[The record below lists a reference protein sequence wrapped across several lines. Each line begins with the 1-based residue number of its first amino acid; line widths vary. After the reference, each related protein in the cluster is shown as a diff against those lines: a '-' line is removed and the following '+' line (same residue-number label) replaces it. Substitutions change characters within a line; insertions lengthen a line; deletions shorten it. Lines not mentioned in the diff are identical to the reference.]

1 MELVMPP
8 LRHLRHARGEARPTL
23 AIYLETPS
31 LCLSLQ
37 PLGLPLSRAPVVMA
51 RDTMSALQPA
61 TDTPET
67 PEQVESSLHHAEYID
82 NASKYDGSRTP
93 PQKIALVHALKRDG
107 RTVNAICQI
116 LSMSPL
122 TVKAIIARGDDLI
135 TDARMLLKAN
145 ALGFAA
151 DAIQASRVAAEKGKI
166 EGISAMLDR
175 LDVTQPP
182 KGQQGS
188 QVAVQINLNGG
199 AEPLSLAKVGGES
212 LAQGE
217 TLSNQARIDDVNI
230 TPPIRHGEVVMGES
244 LTTTIIPHT
253 ARASS
258 GPVSQQDTVSIQAHI
273 CQPARD
279 GNKP

>member
-1 MELVMPP
+1 
-8 LRHLRHARGEARPTL
+8 
-23 AIYLETPS
+23 
-31 LCLSLQ
+31 
-37 PLGLPLSRAPVVMA
+37 
-51 RDTMSALQPA
+51 MSDALQ
-61 TDTPET
+61 TQPET
-67 PEQVESSLHHAEYID
+67 PDQVESSLHHAEYID

-151 DAIQASRVAAEKGKI
+151 DAIKASQVAAEKGKI

-199 AEPLSLAKVGGES
+199 AEPLSLAKVHVQSES
-212 LAQGE
+212 LE
-217 TLSNQARIDDVNI
+217 NQAVNGEGLIMQLMDTTQPTASTGVSEPSIHQAQQLEASPLQAEPITLDV
-230 TPPIRHGEVVMGES
+230 RK
-244 LTTTIIPHT
+244 
-253 ARASS
+253 
-258 GPVSQQDTVSIQAHI
+258 QA
-273 CQPARD
+273 
-279 GNKP
+279 

>member
-1 MELVMPP
+1 
-8 LRHLRHARGEARPTL
+8 
-23 AIYLETPS
+23 
-31 LCLSLQ
+31 
-37 PLGLPLSRAPVVMA
+37 
-51 RDTMSALQPA
+51 MSDALQP
-61 TDTPET
+61 TET
-67 PEQVESSLHHAEYID
+67 PDQVESSLHHAEYID

-107 RTVNAICQI
+107 RSINAICQI

-122 TVKAIIARGDDLI
+122 TVKAIIARGEDLI

-188 QVAVQINLNGG
+188 QVAVQINLHGG
-199 AEPLSLAKVGGES
+199 PEPVSLAKVQVQSEGVE
-212 LAQGE
+212 
-217 TLSNQARIDDVNI
+217 NQAGKSEGLIMQLMD
-230 TPPIRHGEVVMGES
+230 
-244 LTTTIIPHT
+244 T
-253 ARASS
+253 A
-258 GPVSQQDTVSIQAHI
+258 
-273 CQPARD
+273 QPAAST
-279 GNKP
+279 GVSEPSIHQAQASEASPTHTEPITLEVEKQA

>member
-1 MELVMPP
+1 
-8 LRHLRHARGEARPTL
+8 
-23 AIYLETPS
+23 
-31 LCLSLQ
+31 
-37 PLGLPLSRAPVVMA
+37 
-51 RDTMSALQPA
+51 MSDALQP
-61 TDTPET
+61 TET
-67 PEQVESSLHHAEYID
+67 ADQVESSLHHAEYID

-107 RTVNAICQI
+107 RTINAICQI

-151 DAIQASRVAAEKGKI
+151 DAIKASQVAAEKGKI

-199 AEPLSLAKVGGES
+199 AEPLSLAKVQVQSEGVE
-212 LAQGE
+212 
-217 TLSNQARIDDVNI
+217 NQAVNSEGLI
-230 TPPIRHGEVVMGES
+230 MQLMDTTQPAASTGVSGPSIHQAQP
-244 LTTTIIPHT
+244 TTTDMVANT
-253 ARASS
+253 ALIAEVRK
-258 GPVSQQDTVSIQAHI
+258 QA
-273 CQPARD
+273 
-279 GNKP
+279 

>member
-1 MELVMPP
+1 
-8 LRHLRHARGEARPTL
+8 
-23 AIYLETPS
+23 
-31 LCLSLQ
+31 
-37 PLGLPLSRAPVVMA
+37 
-51 RDTMSALQPA
+51 MSDALQP
-61 TDTPET
+61 TET
-67 PEQVESSLHHAEYID
+67 PDQVESSLHHAEYID

-107 RTVNAICQI
+107 RSINAICQI

-122 TVKAIIARGDDLI
+122 TVKAIIARGEDLI

-188 QVAVQINLNGG
+188 QVAVQINLHGG
-199 AEPLSLAKVGGES
+199 PEPVSLAKVQVQSEGVENQAGKSEGLIMPIPLTSDTQAQPTQTQGLTAYVGDDRLTRGES
-212 LAQGE
+212 PTQVWDN
-217 TLSNQARIDDVNI
+217 T
-230 TPPIRHGEVVMGES
+230 HEV
-244 LTTTIIPHT
+244 
-253 ARASS
+253 
-258 GPVSQQDTVSIQAHI
+258 
-273 CQPARD
+273 
-279 GNKP
+279 KK

>member
-1 MELVMPP
+1 M
-8 LRHLRHARGEARPTL
+8 
-23 AIYLETPS
+23 S
-31 LCLSLQ
+31 
-37 PLGLPLSRAPVVMA
+37 
-51 RDTMSALQPA
+51 SALQPA
-61 TDTPET
+61 AESLET
-67 PEQVESSLHHAEYID
+67 PDQVESSLHHAEYID

-107 RTVNAICQI
+107 RSVNAICQI

-122 TVKAIIARGDDLI
+122 TVKAIIARGEDLI

-188 QVAVQINLNGG
+188 QVAVQINLHGG
-199 AEPLSLAKVGGES
+199 PEPVSLAKVQVQSES
-212 LAQGE
+212 LE
-217 TLSNQARIDDVNI
+217 NQAGKSEGLIMQLMDTVAHPPQVPI
-230 TPPIRHGEVVMGES
+230 TQALSADPSTVGLPAQPRS
-244 LTTTIIPHT
+244 
-253 ARASS
+253 RASEYAPIADAKDLAEV
-258 GPVSQQDTVSIQAHI
+258 GKQA
-273 CQPARD
+273 
-279 GNKP
+279 

>member
-1 MELVMPP
+1 M
-8 LRHLRHARGEARPTL
+8 
-23 AIYLETPS
+23 S
-31 LCLSLQ
+31 
-37 PLGLPLSRAPVVMA
+37 
-51 RDTMSALQPA
+51 SALQPA
-61 TDTPET
+61 TESLET
-67 PEQVESSLHHAEYID
+67 PDQVEASVHHAEYID

-107 RTVNAICQI
+107 RSVNAICQI

-122 TVKAIIARGDDLI
+122 TVKAIIARGEDLI

-188 QVAVQINLNGG
+188 QVAVQINLHGG
-199 AEPLSLAKVGGES
+199 PEPVSLAKVQVQSEGVE
-212 LAQGE
+212 
-217 TLSNQARIDDVNI
+217 NQAGNDGGLIMQLMDTAQPTASIGVSEPSI
-230 TPPIRHGEVVMGES
+230 HQAQP
-244 LTTTIIPHT
+244 TTTDMVANMALI
-253 ARASS
+253 AE
-258 GPVSQQDTVSIQAHI
+258 VEKQA
-273 CQPARD
+273 
-279 GNKP
+279 

>member
-1 MELVMPP
+1 M
-8 LRHLRHARGEARPTL
+8 A
-23 AIYLETPS
+23 ET
-31 LCLSLQ
+31 
-37 PLGLPLSRAPVVMA
+37 
-51 RDTMSALQPA
+51 ALQA
-61 TDTPET
+61 PET
-67 PEQVESSLHHAEYID
+67 ADQVESSLHHAEYID

-107 RTVNAICQI
+107 RSVNAICRI

-122 TVKAIIARGDDLI
+122 TVKAIIARGDELI

-188 QVAVQINLNGG
+188 QVAVQINLHGG
-199 AEPLSLAKVGGES
+199 PEPVSLAKVQVQSEGVEKQAVNDVG
-212 LAQGE
+212 LIMQLMDTAQPTASVGVSE
-217 TLSNQARIDDVNI
+217 GSIPRVQ
-230 TPPIRHGEVVMGES
+230 P
-244 LTTTIIPHT
+244 TTTDMVANT
-253 ARASS
+253 ALIAE
-258 GPVSQQDTVSIQAHI
+258 VEKQA
-273 CQPARD
+273 
-279 GNKP
+279 